1 MPKPMERPT
10 FRKLRE
16 HQHLRGTECTNSSS
30 KDDGHMTGTL
40 MKIKARDKQIHRTA
54 SALIDPSGHAIEA
67 SSCPVRH
74 GMAWHQPPELLH
86 RCCCAEN
93 TLPATLM
100 LSCILFALWRLELME
115 HLQEDFTRDGSLFFF
130 PKLSLSLAAC
140 RALADCE
147 AGGTLPA
154 LAQFDVP

>member
-1 MPKPMERPT
+1 MPKRMERPT

-100 LSCILFALWRLELME
+100 LSCILFALWTRTDGASPRRFHERRVTLLLSKVVTFTCGLPRIGRL
-115 HLQEDFTRDGSLFFF
+115 RGRRYAPSIG
-130 PKLSLSLAAC
+130 PI
-140 RALADCE
+140 
-147 AGGTLPA
+147 
-154 LAQFDVP
+154 